1 MNCSSSS
8 DPRNR
13 NIAASFP
20 GQCVAAGRKPTSSK
34 SAASMSRAGGITEST
49 RSVQERGLQSQRRVQ
64 KRGTGT
70 RRSEKGHVYE
80 DSLKD

>member
-34 SAASMSRAGGITEST
+34 SPASMSRAGGITEST
-49 RSVQERGLQSQRRVQ
+49 RSKVCPRE
-64 KRGTGT
+64 GTAKPEEG
-70 RRSEKGHVYE
+70 SKKGDRDKE
-80 DSLKD
+80 E